1 MDGPYNLLNLHRNQR
16 ELEDVPHERRE
27 FGIHTRGKVLFSQ
40 VEPSPACYDIVPY
53 CDTAVDR
60 NRGKCPVRSGT
71 GPSEQSLVCLGSPLP
86 LYVVG
91 VPIFLLI
98 LRTVP
103 IHPQPRSKLPA
114 SRFLVLLL
122 ICFPV
127 TYLGNVIGSLLSAA
141 LSGGTAQNGI
151 ETYLTDGGF
160 LALFTTIIVAP
171 VVEEFVFRKQ
181 LLDRC
186 GRYGEKTAMVFSALA
201 FGLFHMNFYQFFYAF
216 GVGLILA
223 YVYLRTHSLRYP
235 VLIHMIINFLGSA
248 VPLFMMSRWIEGY
261 LLVDLGLAVAG
272 LVAAIVYR
280 KRFSLSPAP
289 CELPREGRVKTV
301 YGNVGFVLFAL
312 FCAVMFALAL

>member
-1 MDGPYNLLNLHRNQR
+1 MNEENLVSIQEAKSCFRTLSLALLAMTLCPIVIQ
-16 ELEDVPHERRE
+16 LLI
-27 FGIHTRGKVLFSQ
+27 GIVASVLYVLGLDLLSNPWF
-40 VEPSPACYDIVPY
+40 VW
-53 CDTAVDR
+53 AV
-60 NRGKCPVRSGT
+60 S
-71 GPSEQSLVCLGSPLP
+71 SLPM
-86 LYVVG
+86 YVVG

-114 SRFLVLLL
+114 SRFLLLL
-122 ICFPV
+122 LMCFPV
-127 TYLGNVIGSLLSAA
+127 TYLGNLIGTLLSAV
-141 LSGGTAQNGI
+141 LSGGTAQNSI
-151 ETYLTDGGF
+151 ETYLTNGGP

-171 VVEEFVFRKQ
+171 VVEESVFRKQ

-223 YVYLRTHSLRYP
+223 YVYLRTRSLRYP

-248 VPLFMMSRWIEGY
+248 VPLFMISHGLEVY
-261 LLVDLGLAVAG
+261 LLAADLGLAVAG
-272 LVAAIVYR
+272 LVVAIVHR

-289 CELPREGRVKTV
+289 CELPREVRVKTV
-301 YGNVGFVLFAL
+301 YGNVAFLLFAL
-312 FCAVMFALAL
+312 FCGVMFVLAL

>member
-1 MDGPYNLLNLHRNQR
+1 MNEENLMLIREAKSCFSKLGWALFAITLCPILIQLLMGIVASVLSVLGLDLLNNPWFLWAA
-16 ELEDVPHERRE
+16 
-27 FGIHTRGKVLFSQ
+27 S
-40 VEPSPACYDIVPY
+40 S
-53 CDTAVDR
+53 
-60 NRGKCPVRSGT
+60 
-71 GPSEQSLVCLGSPLP
+71 LP

-91 VPIFLLI
+91 VPIFLLLI
-98 LRTVP
+98 RSVP
-103 IHPQPRSKLPA
+103 THAQPRSQLPA

-127 TYLGNVIGSLLSAA
+127 TYLGNLIGTLLSAV
-141 LSGGTAQNGI
+141 LSGGTAQNSI
-151 ETYLTDGGF
+151 ETYLTDGGP

-186 GRYGEKTAMVFSALA
+186 GRYGEKPAMVFSALT

-261 LLVDLGLAVAG
+261 LLADLGVAIAG
-272 LVAAIVYR
+272 LVVAIVYR

-289 CELPREGRVKTV
+289 CELPREGWAKAV

>member
-1 MDGPYNLLNLHRNQR
+1 MNEENLVSIQEAKSCFRKLSLALLAMTFFPIVIQLLTGIVASVLYVLGLDLLRNPWF
-16 ELEDVPHERRE
+16 VWAA
-27 FGIHTRGKVLFSQ
+27 S
-40 VEPSPACYDIVPY
+40 S
-53 CDTAVDR
+53 
-60 NRGKCPVRSGT
+60 
-71 GPSEQSLVCLGSPLP
+71 LP

-91 VPIFLLI
+91 VPIFLLVI
-98 LRTVP
+98 RTVP
-103 IHPQPRSKLPA
+103 AHTQPQNKLPA

-127 TYLGNVIGSLLSAA
+127 TYLGNLIGTLLSAV
-141 LSGGTAQNGI
+141 LSGGTAQNSI
-151 ETYLTDGGF
+151 ETYLTDGGP

-171 VVEEFVFRKQ
+171 VVEEYVFRKQ

-186 GRYGEKTAMVFSALA
+186 ECYGEKTAMVFSALA

-223 YVYLRTHSLRYP
+223 YVYLRTRSLRYP

-248 VPLFMMSRWIEGY
+248 VPLFMMSHGLEVY
-261 LLVDLGLAVAG
+261 LLADLGLAVAG

-289 CELPREGRVKTV
+289 CELPREVRVKTV
-301 YGNVGFVLFAL
+301 YGNVGFLLFAL
-312 FCAVMFALAL
+312 FCGVMFVLAL

>member
-1 MDGPYNLLNLHRNQR
+1 MNEENLVSIQEAKSCFSKLGWALFAMTLCPILIQ
-16 ELEDVPHERRE
+16 LLMGMVAS
-27 FGIHTRGKVLFSQ
+27 VLS
-40 VEPSPACYDIVPY
+40 V
-53 CDTAVDR
+53 
-60 NRGKCPVRSGT
+60 
-71 GPSEQSLVCLGSPLP
+71 LGLDLLSNPWFLWAASSLP

-91 VPIFLLI
+91 VPIFLLLI
-98 LRTVP
+98 RSVP
-103 IHPQPRSKLPA
+103 THAQPRSQLPA
-114 SRFLVLLL
+114 SRLLVLLL

-151 ETYLTDGGF
+151 ETYITDGGF

-223 YVYLRTHSLRYP
+223 YVYLRTRSLRYP

-248 VPLFMMSRWIEGY
+248 VPLFMMSHGLEVY
-261 LLVDLGLAVAG
+261 LLAADLGLAVAG
-272 LVAAIVYR
+272 LVVGVIHR
-280 KRFSLSPAP
+280 KRFSLSSAP
-289 CELPREGRVKTV
+289 CELPREGRAKTV
-301 YGNVGFVLFAL
+301 YGNAGFLVFTL

>member
-1 MDGPYNLLNLHRNQR
+1 MNEENLVSIQEAKSCFRTLSLALLAMTLCPIVIQ
-16 ELEDVPHERRE
+16 LLI
-27 FGIHTRGKVLFSQ
+27 GIVASVLYVLGLDLLSNPWF
-40 VEPSPACYDIVPY
+40 VW
-53 CDTAVDR
+53 AV
-60 NRGKCPVRSGT
+60 S
-71 GPSEQSLVCLGSPLP
+71 SLP

-98 LRTVP
+98 IRPLP
-103 IHPQPRSKLPA
+103 IHSQSQNKLPA
-114 SRFLVLLL
+114 FRFLVLLL

-151 ETYLTDGGF
+151 ETYITVGGF

-186 GRYGEKTAMVFSALA
+186 GRYGEKTAMVFSALT

-223 YVYLRTHSLRYP
+223 YVYLRTRSLRYP

-248 VPLFMMSRWIEGY
+248 VPLFMMSHGLEVY
-261 LLVDLGLAVAG
+261 LLAADLGLAVAG
-272 LVAAIVYR
+272 LVVAIINR
-280 KRFSLSPAP
+280 KNASLSPAP
-289 CELPREGRVKTV
+289 CELPREGRAKTV
-301 YGNVGFVLFAL
+301 YGNAGFLVFTL

>member
-1 MDGPYNLLNLHRNQR
+1 MNEENLVSIQEAKSCFRTLSLALLAMTLCPIVIQ
-16 ELEDVPHERRE
+16 LLI
-27 FGIHTRGKVLFSQ
+27 GIVASVLYVLGLDLLSNPWF
-40 VEPSPACYDIVPY
+40 VW
-53 CDTAVDR
+53 AV
-60 NRGKCPVRSGT
+60 S
-71 GPSEQSLVCLGSPLP
+71 SLP

-91 VPIFLLI
+91 IPIYLLI
-98 LRTVP
+98 IRPLP
-103 IHPQPRSKLPA
+103 IHPQSQNKLPV

-127 TYLGNVIGSLLSAA
+127 TYLGNLIGTLLSAV

-151 ETYLTDGGF
+151 ETYLTDGGP

-171 VVEEFVFRKQ
+171 VVEEYVFRKQ

-186 GRYGEKTAMVFSALA
+186 ECYGEKTAMVFSALA

-223 YVYLRTHSLRYP
+223 YVYLRTRSLRYP

-248 VPLFMMSRWIEGY
+248 VPLFMISHGLEVY
-261 LLVDLGLAVAG
+261 LLAADLGLAVAG

-289 CELPREGRVKTV
+289 CELPREGRAKTV
-301 YGNVGFVLFAL
+301 YGNAGFLVFAL
-312 FCAVMFALAL
+312 FCGVMFVLAL